1 MSPKKNP
8 RIQVYST
15 TLSSRGQVVLPSGL
29 RRKLGLRKGM
39 RLHILLGDEKE
50 MRLVL
55 RPVDRDIVKELRGIL
70 RDADEALEYLQEERR
85 KDRERGR

>member
-1 MSPKKNP
+1 
-8 RIQVYST
+8 
-15 TLSSRGQVVLPSGL
+15 
-29 RRKLGLRKGM
+29 M